1 MRHRKTGRRST
12 RPQRLRTFIVIMYI
26 QRDGVHLSMSS
37 DSNFPLNDLSS
48 PSGPS
53 PSGLPPEQIGT
64 PEEKPA
70 PVENPL
76 WSGWVVLLIA
86 ALTFLLPSVF
96 LLATV
101 LITRKFF
108 HPVATFNPVMA
119 LVAEFAG
126 YIAVLCFMVMF
137 IEGQYGVP
145 FFRAIS
151 WNWPRGQ
158 WWSLAGVGVI
168 LLLVIQG
175 IGHFLPIP
183 KEVPF
188 DKFFGTTRDAYL
200 TSLFA
205 ISFGP
210 FMEEILFR
218 GFLYP
223 VLARRIGMIASI
235 VLTGIAFGLVH
246 GLQLSFAC
254 GPLLMIAVVGIV
266 LTTVRAVKRSVAA
279 SMIVHV
285 AYNFT
290 LTALTFVGTDG
301 FRHLEKLTQ

>member
-1 MRHRKTGRRST
+1 
-12 RPQRLRTFIVIMYI
+12 MYI
-26 QRDGVHLSMSS
+26 QRDVVYLPMSS

-48 PSGPS
+48 PSGPPGSGPSTPES
-53 PSGLPPEQIGT
+53 PQSGQIGVA
-64 PEEKPA
+64 EEKPA
-70 PVENPL
+70 PIENPL

-86 ALTFLLPSVF
+86 SLTFLLPSIF
-96 LLATV
+96 LFAAV

-119 LVAEFAG
+119 LIAEFAG
-126 YIAVLCFMVMF
+126 YIVVLGFMIIF
-137 IEGQYGVP
+137 IEGQYHVP
-145 FFRAIS
+145 FFRAIV

-158 WWSLAGVGVI
+158 WWSLAGLGVI
-168 LLLVIQG
+168 LLFAIQG

-223 VLARRIGMIASI
+223 VLARRMGMIASI

-246 GLQLSFAC
+246 GLQLSFAW
-254 GPLLMIAVVGIV
+254 GPVLMISVVGIV

-279 SMIVHV
+279 SMLVHI

-290 LTALTFVGTDG
+290 LTVLTFVGTDG

>member
-1 MRHRKTGRRST
+1 
-12 RPQRLRTFIVIMYI
+12 
-26 QRDGVHLSMSS
+26 MSS
-37 DSNFPLNDLSS
+37 DSNLPLNNFSS
-48 PSGPS
+48 PSAPQR
-53 PSGLPPEQIGT
+53 PEQIGA

-96 LLATV
+96 LLGAV
-101 LITRKFF
+101 LVTRKYF
-108 HPVATFNPVMA
+108 HPVASFNPVLA
-119 LVAEFAG
+119 LVSEFAG
-126 YIAVLCFMVMF
+126 YVAVLCFMVMF
-137 IEGQYGVP
+137 IEGQYQVP
-145 FFRAIS
+145 FLRAIG
-151 WNWPRGQ
+151 WNWPRNQ
-158 WWSLAGVGVI
+158 WWSLVGLGVV
-168 LLLVIQG
+168 LLFAIQG
-175 IGHFLPIP
+175 LGHFLPIP

-188 DKFFGTTRDAYL
+188 DKFFSTPRDAYL

-223 VLARRIGMIASI
+223 VLARRIGMAASI
-235 VLTGIAFGLVH
+235 VITGVAFGLVH
-246 GLQLSFAC
+246 GLQLSFAW
-254 GPLLMIAVVGIV
+254 GPVLMISVVGIV

-279 SMIVHV
+279 SMIVHI

-290 LTALTFVGTDG
+290 LTVLTFVATGG

>member
-1 MRHRKTGRRST
+1 
-12 RPQRLRTFIVIMYI
+12 
-26 QRDGVHLSMSS
+26 MSS
-37 DSNFPLNDLSS
+37 DSNLPLNNF
-48 PSGPS
+48 PS
-53 PSGLPPEQIGT
+53 PPGPPQPDQVGA

-76 WSGWVVLLIA
+76 WTGWVVLLIA

-96 LLATV
+96 FLAAV
-101 LITRKFF
+101 LVTRKYF
-108 HPVATFNPVMA
+108 HPVASFNPVLA

-126 YIAVLCFMVMF
+126 YIAVLGFMVMF
-137 IEGQYGVP
+137 IEGQYHVP
-145 FFRAIS
+145 FLRAIG
-151 WNWPRGQ
+151 WNWPRNQ
-158 WWSLAGVGVI
+158 WWSLAGLGVV
-168 LLLVIQG
+168 LLLAIQG

-188 DKFFGTTRDAYL
+188 DKFFGNARDAYL

-218 GFLYP
+218 GLLYP

-235 VLTGIAFGLVH
+235 VLTGVAFGLVH
-246 GLQLSFAC
+246 GVQLAFAW
-254 GPLLMIAVVGIV
+254 GPVLMISVVGIV
-266 LTTVRAVKRSVAA
+266 LTTVRAVKHSVAA
-279 SMIVHV
+279 SMIVHI

-290 LTALTFVGTDG
+290 LTVLTFVGTDG